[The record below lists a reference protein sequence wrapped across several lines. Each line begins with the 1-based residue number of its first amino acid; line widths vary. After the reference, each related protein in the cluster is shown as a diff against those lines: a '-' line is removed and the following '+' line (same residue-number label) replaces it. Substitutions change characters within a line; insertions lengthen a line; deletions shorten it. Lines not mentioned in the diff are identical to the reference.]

1 MGWCILVRKISSP
14 FSFLIS
20 RLHSA
25 YDLGG
30 TAETEVFGEYY
41 LKPEEEDVEIVSGA
55 AKSGHWVT
63 VLPILK
69 PVLHMMSADAPKSQG
84 HKGVQEPLDLL
95 GIPVMRNRRM
105 RTFTPKVPIRAS

>member
-1 MGWCILVRKISSP
+1 MRKISSP

-41 LKPEEEDVEIVSGA
+41 LKPEEEDVEIVNGA
-55 AKSGHWVT
+55 EKVGHRGVEGQHKC
-63 VLPILK
+63 PARC
-69 PVLHMMSADAPKSQG
+69 SA
-84 HKGVQEPLDLL
+84 
-95 GIPVMRNRRM
+95 
-105 RTFTPKVPIRAS
+105 